1 MSREHT
7 LIDNLPV
14 IQPKPLSLAI
24 SAVLAIPAGAAMA
37 QDQQDSSE
45 DLLLE
50 EVMVTARKRTESLQN
65 VPESIQAI
73 SAQTIEQ
80 AGMRGMDDYVRFIP
94 SLNIV
99 QANPGTAMVIFRGIA
114 DAQSTFIAEPSA
126 AVYLDEQSLVLNGQ
140 PNPRMVDIERVEAL
154 SGPQGTLYGASAQS
168 GVLRIITNKPDPT
181 AFDGNFDVSLKSGS
195 ESAMSYDA
203 SAMVNIPVNDTF
215 AVRLVGFSAR
225 DGGFID
231 NVLGTTPR
239 FGTENRSDGH
249 RPGTLWTNFLTNEDA
264 VKKDI
269 NEVNY
274 TGGRV
279 TARWLMSD
287 TWTMTA
293 GIVYQKTEAD
303 ARNEHDPVYAGDLNV
318 VRFYPE
324 QEFDN
329 QDWTQY
335 ALTFEGDLGFADF
348 VSATS
353 YFERDWTY
361 TQDTSVGYAAYFAT
375 ACYNPI
381 TYYWI
386 AYTRYCFQPQSL
398 YESLGYESVY
408 FNDPTGYLTNTTNNW
423 KFSQEFRLIHQGD
436 TIDWVAGVFYEKSH
450 EDWQFT
456 TFTDGYN
463 NSHSFANYLNG
474 NLIDRGNPIPTR
486 SPDDAWW
493 YSADDTD
500 WEQWAVFGE
509 MTWHIN
515 DAWDVTAGYR
525 QFDRKVHKEYF
536 VELPQ
541 FNPTDEG
548 ISVAKTDVSDGVPKL
563 SVSWQVNDNSML
575 YALYSEGFRPGGT
588 NRNRGLTFHPATYDA
603 DKLENFEIGTK
614 NTLADG
620 RVRLN
625 ATYFDMTWTDYQL
638 EVVDPSNIG
647 CENDNALP
655 PPLCGQPWQKVVAN
669 VGNASSSGFELQ
681 VDWVATKNLTV
692 GVNGTWLNAELD
704 DRVDLGGDLIVPK
717 GSRLPLSPEF
727 KGSAYAQYNWDVN
740 WFSSNNAWVRLQWS
754 YTGDMLNQVEP
765 TTLDDGPSPQIKQ
778 PAYNIGDIRFGIDH
792 DKWSFQAY
800 VNNVTDERAVLFA
813 NPYEFDNY
821 FGRSRVTVNRPREMG
836 IRWIQRFGK

>member
-37 QDQQDSSE
+37 QEQQDSSE

-50 EVMVTARKRTESLQN
+50 EVMVTARKREESLQN

-94 SLNIV
+94 SLNII
-99 QANPGTAMVIFRGIA
+99 QANPGTATVIFRGIA
-114 DAQSTFIAEPSA
+114 DAQSTFISEPSA
-126 AVYLDEQSLVLNGQ
+126 AVYLDEQSLVLSGQ

-181 AFDGNFDVSLKSGS
+181 AFDGNFDISLKTGS

-203 SAMVNIPVNDTF
+203 SAMVNIPINENF

-239 FGTENRSDGH
+239 FELFS
-249 RPGTLWTNFLTNEDA
+249 NEDA

-269 NEVNY
+269 NEVDIS
-274 TGGRV
+274 GGRI
-279 TARWLMSD
+279 TARWLMND
-287 TWTMTA
+287 DWTMTA
-293 GIVYQKTEAD
+293 GIVYQKTKSD
-303 ARNEHDPVYAGDLNV
+303 GRSEHDPEYAGDLNV

-335 ALTFEGDLGFADF
+335 ALTFEGDLGFAQL

-361 TQDTSVGYAAYFAT
+361 NQDTSVGYAAYFGT
-375 ACYNPI
+375 FCYNP
-381 TYYWI
+381 YFI
-386 AYTRYCFQPQSL
+386 AYSRYCFQPQSL
-398 YESLGYESVY
+398 YDTTTYGGAYY
-408 FNDPTGYLTNTTNNW
+408 NDPTGYLTNTTNNW
-423 KFSQEFRLIHQGD
+423 KFAQEFRLFHQGD

-456 TFTDGYN
+456 TFADGYEQ
-463 NSHSFANYLNG
+463 SHSWDNYTSG
-474 NLIDRGNPIPTR
+474 RIDPDRIPTR
-486 SPDDAWW
+486 SPNNAWW

-515 DAWDVTAGYR
+515 DAWDATVGYR
-525 QFDRKVHKEYF
+525 QFERKVDKEYF

-541 FNPTDEG
+541 FNPTPDGVSE
-548 ISVAKTDVSDGVPKL
+548 ADTKLSDGVPKL

-588 NRNRGLTFHPATYDA
+588 NRNRGNPFFPATYDA

-614 NTLADG
+614 NTLAGG

-625 ATYFDMTWTDYQL
+625 ATYFDMSWTDYQL
-638 EVVDPSNIG
+638 EVVDPSSRTCG
-647 CENDNALP
+647 NDNAP
-655 PPLCGQPWQKVVAN
+655 PEPQCGQPWQKVVAN

-681 VDWVATKNLTV
+681 VDWVASKNLTV
-692 GVNGTWLNAELD
+692 GVNGTWLDAVLD
-704 DRVDLGGDLIVPK
+704 EDVDVSVLVPK

-727 KGSAYAQYNWDVN
+727 KGSMYAQYDWDVD
-740 WFSSNNAWVRLQWS
+740 WFGANSSWFRLQWS

-765 TTLDDGPSPQIKQ
+765 LTLDDGPSPQINQ
-778 PAYNIGDIRFGIDH
+778 PSYNIGDLRWGIDH

-800 VNNVTDERAVLFA
+800 VNNITDERAVLFA
-813 NPYEFDNY
+813 NPYELDYF